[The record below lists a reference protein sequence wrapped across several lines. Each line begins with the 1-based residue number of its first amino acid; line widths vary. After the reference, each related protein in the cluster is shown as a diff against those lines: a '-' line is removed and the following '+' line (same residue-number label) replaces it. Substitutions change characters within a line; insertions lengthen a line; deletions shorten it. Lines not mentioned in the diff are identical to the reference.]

1 MCIFQ
6 KLRSKNPAKQFQF
19 SPLSVTNFKIG
30 PGTFLPPFY
39 CEITCK
45 ILTVRNS
52 SAEGLNE
59 QREFLP
65 CSQALYLFIMVA

>member
-30 PGTFLPPFY
+30 PDVGLKSSL
-39 CEITCK
+39 EIFRT
-45 ILTVRNS
+45 L
-52 SAEGLNE
+52 
-59 QREFLP
+59 
-65 CSQALYLFIMVA
+65 LFKYIFSEIFPSWF